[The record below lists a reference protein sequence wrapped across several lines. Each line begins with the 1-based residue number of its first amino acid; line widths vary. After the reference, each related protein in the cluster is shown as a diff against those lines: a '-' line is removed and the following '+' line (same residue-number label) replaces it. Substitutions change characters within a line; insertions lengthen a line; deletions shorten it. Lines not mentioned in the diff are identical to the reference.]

1 MRISRARCV
10 RSVSG
15 GDDDRPASCGHAYR
29 IVYTSLMAK
38 IVPVREFRSHLAELL
53 DEVAKRREHVTITRH
68 GRPEA
73 VVIPVDE
80 YDALEET
87 AEILADPETL
97 SAIRDGLDEIRADEV
112 VPLDEVRTDLD
123 RRRSGR

>member
-1 MRISRARCV
+1 MSK
-10 RSVSG
+10 
-15 GDDDRPASCGHAYR
+15 
-29 IVYTSLMAK
+29 T
-38 IVPVREFRSHLAELL
+38 VPVREFRSRLAELL
-53 DEVAKRREHVTITRH
+53 DAVAKRREHVTITRH

-97 SAIRDGLDEIRADEV
+97 SAIREGLDEIRAGEAV
-112 VPLDEVRTDLD
+112 SLDEVREELD
-123 RRRSGR
+123 RRRQGR